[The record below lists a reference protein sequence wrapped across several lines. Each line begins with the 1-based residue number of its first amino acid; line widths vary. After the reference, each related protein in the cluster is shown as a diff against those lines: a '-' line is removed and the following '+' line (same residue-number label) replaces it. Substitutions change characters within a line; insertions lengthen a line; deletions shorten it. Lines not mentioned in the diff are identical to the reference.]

1 MGAYVSL
8 SPRLSLA
15 REFPLGGSERAL
27 DKVVGTST
35 SSCAYVVA
43 NKRVALQNAYMLR
56 NQSKHCILANLS
68 SVKPVD
74 SIVCFLP

>member
-43 NKRVALQNAYMLR
+43 NKRVALQNAYTLR
-56 NQSKHCILANLS
+56 SQNKHYILAGRQL
-68 SVKPVD
+68 VAPVG
-74 SIVCFLP
+74 SMVCFLP